1 MVARVQEMREEKLW
15 WSRRKAWL
23 GGALRAGEVPV
34 VRHDLQ
40 PLQAGFP
47 GDVA

>member
-47 GDVA
+47 GDVT